1 MSATQKEQH
10 MTIRLMITT
19 ALVLAAAYG
28 PALAGD
34 RSTSKRAHHTLKMQL
49 APGGFSGDFSGDLSG
64 GFSGAPALVRGGL
77 SGYPTD
83 YLTNRFGDRQLQG
96 R

>member
-1 MSATQKEQH
+1 

-34 RSTSKRAHHTLKMQL
+34 RSAPKRGHYTLKMQL
-49 APGGFSGDFSGDLSG
+49 PTGSFNSL
-64 GFSGAPALVRGGL
+64 SGAPAIVKGGGL

>member
-1 MSATQKEQH
+1 MSSTRKEQN
-10 MTIRLMITT
+10 MTMRLMITT

-34 RSTSKRAHHTLKMQL
+34 RNTSKRGPYAFTMQM
-49 APGGFSGDFSGDLSG
+49 AIGGFNR
-64 GFSGAPALVRGGL
+64 APAIVRGGGL
-77 SGYPTD
+77 NSYPTD

>member
-1 MSATQKEQH
+1 
-10 MTIRLMITT
+10 MTMRLMITT

-34 RSTSKRAHHTLKMQL
+34 RSTSKRGPYTLKMQM
-49 APGGFSGDFSGDLSG
+49 APGGFSA
-64 GFSGAPALVRGGL
+64 APVLFKGGL
-77 SGYPTD
+77 NGYPTD

>member
-1 MSATQKEQH
+1 

-19 ALVLAAAYG
+19 ALVLAAAYS

-34 RSTSKRAHHTLKMQL
+34 RSAPKRGHYTLKMQM
-49 APGGFSGDFSGDLSG
+49 APGGFSG
-64 GFSGAPALVRGGL
+64 APTVVKGGL
-77 SGYPTD
+77 NGYPTD